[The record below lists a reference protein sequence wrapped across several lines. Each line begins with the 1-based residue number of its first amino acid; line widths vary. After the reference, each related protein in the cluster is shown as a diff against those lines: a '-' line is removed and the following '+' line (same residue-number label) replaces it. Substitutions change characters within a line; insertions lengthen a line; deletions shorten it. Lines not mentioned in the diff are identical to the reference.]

1 MEKISIMIGRNKK
14 YVIGA
19 GIIVALIFI
28 VVLRIAL
35 TSSVDDPRRQG
46 IALVRVQKPFKET
59 MRTIFTY
66 VGDVLPL
73 QQATI
78 YSKVS
83 GNLERNY
90 VEMGT
95 YVHCNQILAL
105 IDTTELFQQYQQT
118 NATFQN
124 TFLLFER
131 AKQLFERN
139 LAAKQD
145 VDNAEAAMKVA
156 KANYD
161 AAATHLSYAHILAP
175 FNGFVTR
182 RFLDA
187 GALVNASTSTLFTMM
202 YIDSVKIIVYVTER
216 ELSQMYHVRT
226 AKVTL
231 DALPNQEFI
240 GYVSRFSE
248 AIDLTTRTMPVE
260 VDVPNRSRIIKPGM
274 FATISFVV
282 SERPDAITLSSNV
295 LLIDDDGYFVFVS
308 DTKKAHKVRITA
320 GNELNSHTE
329 ILTGLHGDEDVITTG
344 QQFVKDG
351 MALNI
356 QK

>member
-1 MEKISIMIGRNKK
+1 MIIGTKKK
-14 YVIGA
+14 YFIGG
-19 GIIVALIFI
+19 GIVVALLLI
-28 VVLRIAL
+28 VILRISL
-35 TSSVDDPRRQG
+35 TSSTIDPRRQG
-46 IALVRVQKPFKET
+46 VALVKVQKPFKET
-59 MRTIFTY
+59 MRTVFTY
-66 VGDVLPL
+66 TGDILPL
-73 QQATI
+73 QQAAI
-78 YSKVS
+78 YSKVT

-95 YVHCNQILAL
+95 YVHSNQMLAL

-118 NATFQN
+118 NATYQN
-124 TFLLFER
+124 TSLLFER

-145 VDNAEAAMKVA
+145 VDNTEAAMKVA

-161 AAATHLSYAHILAP
+161 AAKTHLSYAHIVAP

-202 YIDSVKIIVYVTER
+202 YLDSVKIIVYVPEID
-216 ELSQMYHVRT
+216 LSQMYHVRT

-248 AIDLTTRTMPVE
+248 AVDLATRTMPIE
-260 VDVPNRSRIIKPGM
+260 VDIPNHSRMIKPGM
-274 FATISFVV
+274 FATISFIV
-282 SERPDAITLSSNV
+282 SERPDALTLSSDD
-295 LLIDDDGYFVFVS
+295 LLKDDNGYFVFIS
-308 DTKKAHKVRITA
+308 DGKKAHQVRITI
-320 GNELNSHTE
+320 GNESNSHTE
-329 ILTGLHGDEDVITTG
+329 ILSGLNGDEDVITTG
-344 QQFVKDG
+344 QQFVKEG
-351 MALNI
+351 TTLTI

>member
-1 MEKISIMIGRNKK
+1 MNIQKK
-14 YVIGA
+14 YFIVG
-19 GIIVALIFI
+19 GIIIALAL
-28 VVLRIAL
+28 VVFVRITL
-35 TSSVDDPRRQG
+35 TSSTIDSRRQG
-46 IALVRVQKPFKET
+46 MALVKVQKPFRET
-59 MRTIFTY
+59 IRTTFTY

-78 YSKVS
+78 YSKVT

-95 YVHCNQILAL
+95 YVHNTQLLAL

-118 NATFQN
+118 SATYQN
-124 TFLLFER
+124 TSVLFER
-131 AKQLFERN
+131 AKQLYDRK

-156 KANYD
+156 RANYD
-161 AAATHLSYAHILAP
+161 AAKTHLSYARIVAP

-202 YIDSVKIIVYVTER
+202 YLDSVKIIVYVPEKD
-216 ELSQMYHVRT
+216 LSQMYNVRT
-226 AKVTL
+226 ATVTL
-231 DALPNQEFI
+231 DALPHQEFT

-248 AIDLTTRTMPVE
+248 AVDLATRTMPIE
-260 VDVPNRSRIIKPGM
+260 VDIPNHSRMIKPGM

-282 SERPDAITLSSNV
+282 SERQNAMTLSSDD
-295 LLIDDDGYFVFVS
+295 LLKDDNGYFVFIA
-308 DTKKAHKVRITA
+308 DGKKAHQVRVTI
-320 GNELNSHTE
+320 GNETNSHTE
-329 ILTGLHGDEDVITTG
+329 ILSGLNGTEDVITTG
-344 QQFVKDG
+344 QQFVKEG
-351 MALNI
+351 TSLTI
-356 QK
+356 QQ

>member
-1 MEKISIMIGRNKK
+1 MISGTKKK
-14 YVIGA
+14 YFIGGGIVI
-19 GIIVALIFI
+19 VMVL
-28 VVLRIAL
+28 VVLLRIYF
-35 TSSVDDPRRQG
+35 TSSANDSRRQG
-46 IALVRVQKPFKET
+46 MALVKVQKPFRET
-59 MRTIFTY
+59 MRTVFTY
-66 VGDVLPL
+66 TGDILPL
-73 QQATI
+73 QQAAI

-95 YVHCNQILAL
+95 FVHSNQLLAL

-124 TFLLFER
+124 TSLLFER
-131 AKQLFERN
+131 AKQLFEKK
-139 LAAKQD
+139 LASQQD

-161 AAATHLSYAHILAP
+161 ATKTHLSYARIVAP

-202 YIDSVKIIVYVTER
+202 YLDSVKIIVYVPEKD
-216 ELSQMYHVRT
+216 LSQMYHVRT

-231 DALPNQEFI
+231 DALPNQEFT

-248 AIDLTTRTMPVE
+248 AVDLTTRTMPIE
-260 VDVPNRSRIIKPGM
+260 VDIPNRSRIIKPGM

-282 SERPDAITLSSNV
+282 SERHDALTLSSDD
-295 LLIDDDGYFVFVS
+295 LLKDDNGYFVFIS
-308 DTKKAHKVRITA
+308 DGKVAHQIRIA
-320 GNELNSHTE
+320 IGNETNSHTE
-329 ILTGLHGDEDVITTG
+329 ILSGLKGDEDIITTG

-351 MALNI
+351 TSITI

>member
-1 MEKISIMIGRNKK
+1 MGTKKK
-14 YVIGA
+14 YFIGS
-19 GIIVALIFI
+19 GIIAILLLI
-28 VVLRIAL
+28 VLLRIAL
-35 TSSVDDPRRQG
+35 TSSALDTRRQG
-46 IALVRVQKPFKET
+46 IVLVKIQKPFKET

-66 VGDVLPL
+66 TGDILPL

-95 YVHCNQILAL
+95 YVHANQMLAL

-124 TFLLFER
+124 ASLLFER

-139 LAAKQD
+139 LTAKQD

-161 AAATHLSYAHILAP
+161 AAATHLSYAHIVAP
-175 FNGFVTR
+175 FKGFVTR

-187 GALVNASTSTLFTMM
+187 GALVSASTSTLFTMM
-202 YIDSVKIIVYVTER
+202 YLDSVKIIVYVPEKD
-216 ELSQMYHVRT
+216 LSQMYHVQT
-226 AKVTL
+226 AKVAL
-231 DALPNQEFI
+231 DALPNQEFT

-248 AIDLTTRTMPVE
+248 AVDLTTRTMPIE
-260 VDVPNRSRIIKPGM
+260 VDIPNHSRIIKPGM
-274 FATISFVV
+274 FATISFIV
-282 SERPDAITLSSNV
+282 SERHDALTLSSDD
-295 LLIDDDGYFVFVS
+295 LLKDDNGYFVYS
-308 DTKKAHKVRITA
+308 ANEKKAHQIRITI
-320 GNELNSHTE
+320 GNETNSHTE
-329 ILTGLHGDEDVITTG
+329 ILTGLNGNEDVITTG
-344 QQFVKDG
+344 QQFVKEG
-351 MALNI
+351 TTLTI
-356 QK
+356 QQ

>member
-1 MEKISIMIGRNKK
+1 VRIKKK
-14 YVIGA
+14 YIIGS
-19 GIIVALIFI
+19 GIIVALLLI
-28 VVLRIAL
+28 VILRIAL
-35 TSSVDDPRRQG
+35 TSSAIDPRRQG
-46 IALVRVQKPFKET
+46 IALVKVQKPFKET

-66 VGDVLPL
+66 TGDVLPL
-73 QQATI
+73 QQAAI

-95 YVHCNQILAL
+95 YVHANQMLAL

-124 TFLLFER
+124 TSLLFER
-131 AKQLFERN
+131 AKQLYERN

-145 VDNAEAAMKVA
+145 VDNAEATMKVA

-161 AAATHLSYAHILAP
+161 AAATHLSYAHIIAP
-175 FNGFVTR
+175 FNGFITR

-187 GALVNASTSTLFTMM
+187 GALVNASTATLFTMM
-202 YIDSVKIIVYVTER
+202 YLDSVKIIVYVPEKD
-216 ELSQMYHVRT
+216 LSQMYHVRT

-248 AIDLTTRTMPVE
+248 AVDLTTRTMPIE
-260 VDVPNRSRIIKPGM
+260 VDIPNHSRIIKPGM
-274 FATISFVV
+274 FATISFIV
-282 SERPDAITLSSNV
+282 SERPDALTLSSDD
-295 LLIDDDGYFVFVS
+295 LLKDDNGYFVFIS
-308 DTKKAHKVRITA
+308 DGKKAHQIRITI
-320 GNELNSHTE
+320 GNETNSHTE
-329 ILTGLHGDEDVITTG
+329 ILAGLNGDEDVITTG
-344 QQFVKDG
+344 QQFVKEG
-351 MALNI
+351 TTLTI

>member
-1 MEKISIMIGRNKK
+1 MIIGIKKK
-14 YVIGA
+14 YLIGG
-19 GIIVALIFI
+19 GIIAVLLLV

-35 TSSVDDPRRQG
+35 TSSAIDPRRQG
-46 IALVRVQKPFKET
+46 IALVKIQKPFKET

-66 VGDVLPL
+66 TGDILPL

-95 YVHCNQILAL
+95 YVRSNQMLAL

-124 TFLLFER
+124 TSLLLER

-139 LAAKQD
+139 LTAKQD

-161 AAATHLSYAHILAP
+161 AAATHLSYAHIVAP

-202 YIDSVKIIVYVTER
+202 YLDSVKIIVYVPEKD
-216 ELSQMYHVRT
+216 LSQMYHVRT

-248 AIDLTTRTMPVE
+248 AVDLTTRTMPIE
-260 VDVPNRSRIIKPGM
+260 VDIPNHSRIIKPGM
-274 FATISFVV
+274 FATISFIV
-282 SERPDAITLSSNV
+282 SERPDALTLSS
-295 LLIDDDGYFVFVS
+295 DD
-308 DTKKAHKVRITA
+308 
-320 GNELNSHTE
+320 
-329 ILTGLHGDEDVITTG
+329 
-344 QQFVKDG
+344 
-351 MALNI
+351 
-356 QK
+356 

>member
-1 MEKISIMIGRNKK
+1 VRIKKK
-14 YVIGA
+14 YIIGS
-19 GIIVALIFI
+19 GIVVALLLI
-28 VVLRIAL
+28 VILRIAL
-35 TSSVDDPRRQG
+35 TSSAIDPRRQG
-46 IALVRVQKPFKET
+46 IVLVKVQKPFKET

-66 VGDVLPL
+66 TGDVLPL

-78 YSKVS
+78 YAKVS

-95 YVHCNQILAL
+95 YVRANQMLAL

-118 NATFQN
+118 NATYQN
-124 TFLLFER
+124 ASLLLER
-131 AKQLFERN
+131 AKQLFEKH
-139 LAAKQD
+139 LAAQQD

-161 AAATHLSYAHILAP
+161 AAATHLSYAHIVAP

-202 YIDSVKIIVYVTER
+202 YLDSVKIIVYVPEKD
-216 ELSQMYHVRT
+216 LSQMYHVRT

-231 DALPNQEFI
+231 DALPNQEFT

-248 AIDLTTRTMPVE
+248 AVDLTTRTMPIE
-260 VDVPNRSRIIKPGM
+260 VDIPNHSRIIKPGM
-274 FATISFVV
+274 FATISFIV
-282 SERPDAITLSSNV
+282 SERSDALTLSSDD
-295 LLIDDDGYFVFVS
+295 LLKDDNGYFIFIS
-308 DTKKAHKVRITA
+308 DGKKAHQIRITI
-320 GNELNSHTE
+320 GNEINSHTE
-329 ILTGLHGDEDVITTG
+329 ILAGLNGDEDVITTG
-344 QQFVKDG
+344 QQFVKEG
-351 MALNI
+351 TTLTI

>member
-1 MEKISIMIGRNKK
+1 MIIGTKKK
-14 YVIGA
+14 YFIVG
-19 GIIVALIFI
+19 GIIIILLL
-28 VVLRIAL
+28 VVMLRIAL
-35 TSSVDDPRRQG
+35 TSSANDSRRQG
-46 IALVRVQKPFKET
+46 MALVKVQKPFKET

-66 VGDVLPL
+66 TGDILPL
-73 QQATI
+73 QQAAI

-95 YVHCNQILAL
+95 IVHSNQLLAL

-124 TFLLFER
+124 TLLLFER
-131 AKQLFERN
+131 AKQLFEKK
-139 LAAKQD
+139 LASQQD

-156 KANYD
+156 RANYD
-161 AAATHLSYAHILAP
+161 AASTHLSYAHIVAP
-175 FNGFVTR
+175 FSGFVTR

-187 GALVNASTSTLFTMM
+187 GALVSASTSTLFTMM
-202 YIDSVKIIVYVTER
+202 YLDSVKIIVYVPEKD
-216 ELSQMYHVRT
+216 LSQMYHVRT

-231 DALPNQEFI
+231 DALPNQEFT

-248 AIDLTTRTMPVE
+248 AVDLTTRTMPIE
-260 VDVPNRSRIIKPGM
+260 VDIPNHSRIIKPGM
-274 FATISFVV
+274 FATISFIV
-282 SERPDAITLSSNV
+282 SERLDALTLSSDD
-295 LLIDDDGYFVFVS
+295 LLKDDTGYFVFTS
-308 DTKKAHKVRITA
+308 DGKTAHQTRITI
-320 GNELNSHTE
+320 GNETNSHTE
-329 ILTGLHGDEDVITTG
+329 ILSGLIGNEDVITTG

-351 MALNI
+351 TTLTI